1 MTNPLK
7 RGSAPNR
14 ARLDYARPGSFKSG
28 HEKQGRRKRGTP
40 NLISAD
46 YKKAILE
53 AAYRVGQDGNGKDGV
68 VGYFW
73 RVGERHPGIFYP
85 ELYTSLLPLEDAESD
100 TPEEPRQTMEEL
112 NQWFRD
118 YIGLTG
124 KNRTEEK
131 SVQVESQSPWD
142 WTGQPFPVGS
152 LMQIAVADP
161 KAFCTLVAAAFL
173 RPSSKRRRPAA
184 RDSWPQAG
192 AA

>member
-14 ARLDYARPGSFKSG
+14 AQPDYARPGSFKPG
-28 HEKQGRRKRGTP
+28 HEKRGGRKRGTP

-73 RVGERHPGIFYP
+73 WVGERHPGIFYP
-85 ELYTSLLPLEDAESD
+85 ELYTSVLPLEDAASD
-100 TPEEPRQTMEEL
+100 TPEEPRQTIEEL

-118 YIGLTG
+118 DIGLTG
-124 KNRTEEK
+124 DNRTK
-131 SVQVESQSPWD
+131 RQTIHVESQGPWD
-142 WTGQPFPVGS
+142 WTGQPDPVGG
-152 LMQIAVADP
+152 LMRLAVESP
-161 KAFCTLVAAAFL
+161 KAFCTLVSAVFL
-173 RPSSKRRRPAA
+173 RLPTKRRGLAA
-184 RDSWPQAG
+184 NRSEPQAG